1 MPITMHEIL
10 HPGSAEQDASFA
22 NAPAGWTKGDAEAVA
37 RAEGLT
43 LGDDHW
49 EAIRVIQSVH
59 AEDQTMPL
67 RMVHD
72 ALEAR
77 FNEKGGM
84 RYLYSILP
92 GGPINQG
99 SRLAGIL
106 PPLGSSDRSFG
117 TVS

>member
-1 MPITMHEIL
+1 MPLTMHDIL
-10 HPGSAEQDASFA
+10 HPGSGERDASFA
-22 NAPAGWTKGDAEAVA
+22 NAPAGWTKAEAESLA
-37 RAEGLT
+37 QSEGLR

-59 AEDQTMPL
+59 AEDQSMPL

-72 ALEAR
+72 ALAAR
-77 FNEKGGM
+77 FADKGGI

-92 GGPINQG
+92 GGPVTQG
-99 SRLAGIL
+99 SRLAGLL
-106 PPLGSSDRSFG
+106 PPLGSTDRSFG